1 MAHRVIAVVDDDA
14 DVRDSL
20 KFSLEV
26 EGFRVRSF
34 ANGSEL
40 LRDGGLENLGCLI
53 IDYHM
58 PDMSGLELIERL
70 RQRGLSIPSIL
81 VSNDPS
87 RVIGRR
93 ASVAGVL
100 LMEKT
105 KLAETLIEAIR
116 HALGPAQLP

>member
-40 LRDGGLENLGCLI
+40 LRDAGLENLGCLI